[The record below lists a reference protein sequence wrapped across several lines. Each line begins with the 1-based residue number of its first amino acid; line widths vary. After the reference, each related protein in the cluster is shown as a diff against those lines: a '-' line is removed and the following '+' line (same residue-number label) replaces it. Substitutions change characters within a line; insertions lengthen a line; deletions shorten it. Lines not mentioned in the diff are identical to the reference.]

1 LLHGK
6 IELVFVGILEV
17 REMASL
23 RRRASMKVGLAAV

>member
-17 REMASL
+17 REMASV
-23 RRRASMKVGLAAV
+23 APPGPS